1 MDRPARLQ
9 RGLGGVAPPEQII
22 GRRLSRMAAG
32 LGRRRSCGSKSS
44 RALRWGPAGT
54 LGSAAR
60 VGAGAF
66 RSGGHRLALIPIE
79 ATWSIRTAESI
90 GTADPI
96 RAALW
101 IPAVLPWGTLLAIEA
116 IGPIPLRATPIK
128 AVATGALPKGAF
140 AIRPLPLRATPVGAV
155 AAVAVLAAAIAGRS
169 VIALASPIAAAAV
182 RTTGATRSSWRTAIR
197 TEAHGQNGL

>member
-101 IPAVLPWGTLLAIEA
+101 IPAVLPWGTLIAIEA
-116 IGPIPLRATPIK
+116 I
-128 AVATGALPKGAF
+128 ATGALPKGAF

-155 AAVAVLAAAIAGRS
+155 AAVAVLAAAITGRS
-169 VIALASPIAAAAV
+169 FIALASPIAAAAV